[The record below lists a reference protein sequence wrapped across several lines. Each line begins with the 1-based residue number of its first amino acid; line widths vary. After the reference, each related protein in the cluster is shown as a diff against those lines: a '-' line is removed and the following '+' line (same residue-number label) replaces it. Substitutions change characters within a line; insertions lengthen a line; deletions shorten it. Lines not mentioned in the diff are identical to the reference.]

1 MFSVILC
8 TCPVNEAENIART
21 LVNQKLVACVNVTPV
36 SSYFTWEGQFQKENE
51 ALMIM
56 KTTTKNI
63 EKVTERIK
71 ELHSYDVPEIIAL
84 PVTDGNKEYLN
95 WIMSSVE

>member
-8 TCPVNEAENIART
+8 TCPANEIEDIALS
-21 LVNQKLVACVNVTPV
+21 LVEQKLVACINVTNV

-51 ALMIM
+51 ALLIM
-56 KTTTKNI
+56 KTTTQNI

-71 ELHSYDVPEIIAL
+71 EIHSYDVPEIIAISI
-84 PVTDGNKEYLN
+84 TDGNKEYLN
-95 WIMSSVE
+95 WITQSVK